1 MNRRMRLGQHFLRSA
16 SVAEE
21 IVSEARITSDDTVFE
36 LGTGLGI
43 LTPLLCARA
52 GRVISIDADKS
63 LVDAATASMSGIKNL
78 VLEAGDGLKSTDRF
92 TVFVSNLPYSK
103 SRDIM
108 EWLALRS
115 FSHGVV
121 MVQKE
126 FADKLMAGVAGR
138 RAVSIIAN
146 HAFEMR
152 RVSDVG
158 RNNFDPPPRVDSVV
172 IHLRQKN
179 TMTRDQIRTINKI
192 FSYRRKTVRNILRQ
206 FGRDSDADGRLDDM
220 TGDEIVHLAD
230 EILR

>member
-16 SVAEE
+16 SVAEG